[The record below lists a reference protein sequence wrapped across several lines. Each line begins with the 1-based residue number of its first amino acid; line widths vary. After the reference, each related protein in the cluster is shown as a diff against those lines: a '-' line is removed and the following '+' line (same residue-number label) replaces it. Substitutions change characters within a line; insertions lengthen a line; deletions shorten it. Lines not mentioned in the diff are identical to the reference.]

1 MHAVAPLRILVTRP
15 QPQADEWVQA
25 LREHQLD
32 AYALPLIAIEA
43 PADPAPVT
51 ELWHHLAQ
59 QRLLMFVSPAAV
71 DWFFRLRPPGTLWPA
86 DTLAAAPG
94 PGTARQLIEA
104 GAACGLAPRQILSPQ
119 ADAEQFDSESLWPA
133 LAPLNWQGQSVCIIS
148 GGDHQEARG
157 RTWLAEQLR
166 AQGAQVNALLCYQRG
181 PGHWTPAQQ
190 ALARAALAAPSAHVW
205 LFSSSQGIEHLV
217 AQHLH
222 ALPSCP
228 STDWSQ
234 ARALSTHPR
243 ITERAHGL
251 GLTHILETRPTLQAV
266 VAALRPLSAF
276 QAGVDTIKSL

>member
-32 AYALPLIAIEA
+32 AHALPLIAIEA
-43 PADPAPVT
+43 PADPAPVAT
-51 ELWHHLAQ
+51 LWRHLSE

-71 DWFFRLRPPGTLWPA
+71 EWFFRLRPSDAAWPTG
-86 DTLAAAPG
+86 TLAAAPG
-94 PGTARQLIEA
+94 PGTARHLTAA
-104 GAACGLAPRQILSPQ
+104 GAACGLSPSQILSPE

-133 LAPLNWQGQSVCIIS
+133 LAPLHWQGQSVCIIS

-166 AQGAQVNALLCYQRG
+166 AQGAQVRALLCYQRG
-181 PGHWTPAQQ
+181 PGHWTPDQQ
-190 ALARAALAAPSAHVW
+190 ALAHAALAEPSAHMW

-217 AQHLH
+217 TQHLP
-222 ALPSCP
+222 ALPACP

-243 ITERAHGL
+243 ITERALSL

>member
-32 AYALPLIAIEA
+32 AHALPLIAIEA
-43 PADPAPVT
+43 PADPAPVA
-51 ELWHHLAQ
+51 ELWRHLAR

-71 DWFFRLRPPGTLWPA
+71 DWFFRLRPPDTAWPA
-86 DTLAAAPG
+86 ETLAAAPG
-94 PGTARQLIEA
+94 PGTARQLMAA
-104 GAACGLAPRQILSPQ
+104 GAACGLTSSQILSPQ
-119 ADAEQFDSESLWPA
+119 AHAEQFDSESLWPA

-166 AQGAQVNALLCYQRG
+166 AQGAQVHALLCYQRG

-190 ALARAALAAPSAHVW
+190 ALANDALAEPGAHVW
-205 LFSSSQGIEHLV
+205 LFSSSQGIDYLIARHVPE
-217 AQHLH
+217 
-222 ALPSCP
+222 LPSRAH
-228 STDWSQ
+228 TDWSQ

-243 ITERAHGL
+243 ITERARSL

-266 VAALRPLSAF
+266 VAALRPLSAY
-276 QAGVDTIKSL
+276 QAGVDTINSL